1 MNAETKIYNKMNDQ
15 LYKKVGNKYVPIND
29 PYAYEGLHEGW
40 WLVKVKPGS
49 TSIRQ
54 CLLPAKAEFQAAI
67 KDKSE
72 ALVDIIRKAS
82 EARPSV
88 GVSMSEQAMADWDWF
103 ISRNGNE
110 FNTLHYPSI
119 QENAEKIIEALLDN
133 Q

>member
-40 WLVKVKPGS
+40 WLLKVKPGS

-54 CLLPAKAEFQAAI
+54 LVRPATAEFQAAI
-67 KDKSE
+67 RDKE
-72 ALVDIIRKAS
+72 EQLVDIIRKAS

-88 GVSMSEQAMADWDWF
+88 AVSMSEQAMADWDWF